1 MTQPHH
7 HVFNV
12 LEQEITRGVCIEPLL
27 PLLLQKGVIQQS
39 NKSMFESSKNGMRIL
54 VGYLRSKDYDTFVR
68 FVECIYEAHQSPGGS
83 IKIYVPIVKSIKQIV
98 TDFDSRHNTQHVLKI
113 GEIIDINEKVA
124 SLVKEVDI
132 ISLDETASTTQ
143 QSHDGMCSA
152 LTCND
157 NTLTYIR

>member
-12 LEQEITRGVCIEPLL
+12 LEQEISRGVGIEPLL

-68 FVECIYEAHQSPGGS
+68 FVECIYEAHRSPGGS

-98 TDFDSRHNTQHVLKI
+98 ADFDSRHNTQHVLKI
-113 GEIIDINEKVA
+113 DEIIDINEKVA
-124 SLVKEVDI
+124 SLVKEVDVV
-132 ISLDETASTTQ
+132 SLDETTSTTQ
-143 QSHDGMCSA
+143 QSHDGMCST

-157 NTLTYIR
+157 NTLTYTR

>member
-12 LEQEITRGVCIEPLL
+12 LEQEISRELSIEPLL
-27 PLLLQKGVIQQS
+27 PPLLQKGVIQQS

-68 FVECIYEAHQSPGGS
+68 FVECIYEAAHQSPEGS
-83 IKIYVPIVKSIKQIV
+83 SKIYIPIVKSIKQIV

-113 GEIIDINEKVA
+113 DEIIDINEKLA
-124 SLVKEVDI
+124 ALVKEVQI
-132 ISLDETASTTQ
+132 VSLDETGSATQ
-143 QSHDGMCSA
+143 QSHDGMC
-152 LTCND
+152 THMY
-157 NTLTYIR
+157 NTLFKFDI

>member
-12 LEQEITRGVCIEPLL
+12 LEQEISRGVVIEPLL

-39 NKSMFESSKNGMRIL
+39 NKTMFESRKNGMRIL

-68 FVECIYEAHQSPGGS
+68 FVECIYEAQQSPEGS
-83 IKIYVPIVKSIKQIV
+83 SKIYLPIVKSIKQIV

-113 GEIIDINEKVA
+113 DEIIDINEKVA

-132 ISLDETASTTQ
+132 VSLDETGSATQ
-143 QSHDGMCSA
+143 QSHDGMCSVFTCIA
-152 LTCND
+152 LS
-157 NTLTYIR
+157 

>member
-12 LEQEITRGVCIEPLL
+12 LEQEISRGVSIEHLL
-27 PLLLQKGVIQQS
+27 PLLLQKGVIHQS

-54 VGYLRSKDYDTFVR
+54 VGFLRSKDYDTFVH
-68 FVECIYEAHQSPGGS
+68 FVECIYEAQRSPGGS
-83 IKIYVPIVKSIKQIV
+83 TKIYVPIVKSIKQIV
-98 TDFDSRHNTQHVLKI
+98 TDFDSRYNTQHVLKI
-113 GEIIDINEKVA
+113 DEIIDINEKVA

-132 ISLDETASTTQ
+132 VTLDETTSATQ

-152 LTCND
+152 LICKD
-157 NTLTYIR
+157 NTLI